1 MIDSGSN
8 LSMCKSNVERSFD
21 YTEVLFVVQT
31 GIISTL
37 FSLCFI
43 AWFLCFIIPLNGEI
57 NSAQLFFF
65 TSIKVEPSKRGIVF
79 LILLI
84 SCIVVVML
92 PSIQYVLA
100 DRNPVLWISGFLLH
114 DSYKRLYLCIYWICL
129 IITSVF
135 AAQILAIKCRWPK
148 FCTRKIFHFLMVL
161 IIAPGIF
168 MDELM
173 SFTILALGVALCA
186 FFVLET
192 YRVTVLV
199 PLLDDCIT
207 SYYRL
212 FLDEKD
218 LTGYWVS
225 SNISLLIGCA
235 FPVVLWAYW
244 NERRSCVNV
253 ETGLACSFPS
263 KMQYGVCR
271 SENARVV
278 SNVEMLEAV
287 RPLLP
292 HLGWITVGVGDSFAA
307 ILGYRYGIHKWRGTS
322 RTVEGSVAM
331 FMSMAFV
338 SFCTLLVGLNNPH
351 ISLYDNVKVLA
362 DSKNILPSVIAL
374 SLTTLMEAFTSKND
388 NWVLPLF
395 AVVVFVVVTWIH
407 LCYNR

>member
-1 MIDSGSN
+1 
-8 LSMCKSNVERSFD
+8 
-21 YTEVLFVVQT
+21 
-31 GIISTL
+31 
-37 FSLCFI
+37 
-43 AWFLCFIIPLNGEI
+43 
-57 NSAQLFFF
+57 
-65 TSIKVEPSKRGIVF
+65 
-79 LILLI
+79 
-84 SCIVVVML
+84 
-92 PSIQYVLA
+92 
-100 DRNPVLWISGFLLH
+100 
-114 DSYKRLYLCIYWICL
+114 
-129 IITSVF
+129 
-135 AAQILAIKCRWPK
+135 
-148 FCTRKIFHFLMVL
+148 MVL